1 MPQTDPRI
9 RFFDQHAPTWDQNGP
24 PIDKTLARL
33 ERLRP
38 MLPLAHGQELL
49 EVGCGTG
56 AVTGWLARAI
66 DPGRVTAIDF
76 APEMIE
82 RARTRGLAADFRCA
96 DVCSDAL
103 GFERYDIAWCMHSFP
118 HFRDGAAALRNL
130 YSALMSEGE
139 LIVLHLDSW
148 EKINS
153 FHAQVG
159 GPIAH
164 DVLPDPQTWNQMLA
178 VAGFEICE
186 LTEGADL
193 FLLRARKP

>member
-1 MPQTDPRI
+1 MAQADPRI

-24 PIDKTLARL
+24 PIEKTLARL
-33 ERLRP
+33 EQLRP
-38 MLPLAHGQELL
+38 VLPLAQGQELL

-56 AVTGWLARAI
+56 AVTGWLAQAV

-76 APEMIE
+76 APEMIQ
-82 RARTRGLAADFRCA
+82 RARARGLAADFRCA

-118 HFRDGAAALRNL
+118 HFRDSAAALRNL
-130 YSALMSEGE
+130 HSALMSDGE

-148 EKINS
+148 ENINS
-153 FHAQVG
+153 FHAHIG
-159 GPIAH
+159 GPIEH
-164 DVLPDPQTWNQMLA
+164 DVLPDPRTWNRLLA
-178 VAGFEICE
+178 AAGFEICE
-186 LTEGADL
+186 LTEGTDL